1 MQDIKINLSDETYVF
16 FAELALLNDLPPEH
30 FLVEAIETYRAYLT
44 HNIRED
50 PVDGEALPE
59 QVYPKKV
66 H

>member
-30 FLVEAIETYRAYLT
+30 FMVEAIETYRAYLT
-44 HNIRED
+44 HNIRQD
-50 PVDGEALPE
+50 PGDGEALSE
-59 QVYPKKV
+59 QVYPKKI